1 MEKADYIFTHVIIDD
16 EDFLQKCIDLD
27 QELKDALFDDGSIEE
42 GMNFI
47 NFLQMYYTN
56 DEILGIWKSIE
67 RIGPDLTQSEMDF
80 FRAIHE
86 RVLFYNFKKV
96 ENNFIV
102 LFTEFVRLKSIEN
115 DWLKNNVSIDHPY
128 YPVNNTDYTAIEK

>member
-1 MEKADYIFTHVIIDD
+1 MEKADYIFTHVITDD

-27 QELKDALFDDGSIEE
+27 QELKDALFDGGSIEE
-42 GMNFI
+42 GMSFI

-67 RIGPDLTQSEMDF
+67 RIEADLTQSGMDF

-96 ENNFIV
+96 ENNFV
-102 LFTEFVRLKSIEN
+102 DLFSEFVRLKTIEI
-115 DWLKNNVSIDHPY
+115 DWLVAHPTIEY
-128 YPVNNTDYTAIEK
+128 SHYPINNTDYIPT